1 MNMKKMKLIAIII
14 VVLGVVGIIYEIW
27 SVNSSNHLGN
37 FTVQDTLVVDT
48 NPWKPYISIPEGDTG
63 TIYEVIWDQKYGATK
78 TAYCLAIF
86 RNESAKQYKLIAP
99 WISGIVIE
107 DQNTNNIK
115 FNKIPKS
122 NVPSY
127 KTCE

>member
-1 MNMKKMKLIAIII
+1 MKKNKWIAIVII
-14 VVLGVVGIIYEIW
+14 AFGAVGIAYEVW
-27 SVNSSNHLGN
+27 NSNSSNHLGN
-37 FTVQDTLVVDT
+37 FATLDTAKVDP
-48 NPWKPYISIPEGDTG
+48 NPWKPYISISEGDTG
-63 TIYEVIWDQKYGATK
+63 NIYEVVWDQKYGATK

-86 RNESAKQYKLIAP
+86 RNEQAKQYELIAS

-115 FNKIPKS
+115 FNKVQKS
-122 NVPSY
+122 DVPNY